1 MYFFI
6 LDMSSDSEKENET
19 NLSLDE
25 LKTWKVAELKEWL
38 TKRGGKN
45 GNKDIL
51 INRIYRGVG
60 GVKDCL
66 DSDESCD
73 NDSEANCSECLPIH
87 LVIENWK
94 SIENDNIPDMTIK
107 DVDA

>member
-1 MYFFI
+1 MDKGLKLRTQSTFKIMKILYVVPKMYFFI

-60 GVKDCL
+60 GERL
-66 DSDESCD
+66 SRF
-73 NDSEANCSECLPIH
+73 
-87 LVIENWK
+87 
-94 SIENDNIPDMTIK
+94 
-107 DVDA
+107 